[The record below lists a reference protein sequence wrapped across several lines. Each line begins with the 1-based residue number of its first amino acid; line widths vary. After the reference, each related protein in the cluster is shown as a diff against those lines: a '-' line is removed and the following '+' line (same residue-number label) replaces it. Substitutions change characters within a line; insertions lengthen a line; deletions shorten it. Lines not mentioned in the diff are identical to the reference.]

1 MKKKPPSKKGKTGI
15 KTIKGKKAPIYIN
28 VNMKNSSLGTIT
40 NCIQP
45 TNHPLLDREILE
57 PSACQTW
64 KTVCSAPGYN
74 CVPRQGERVINGG
87 FENHP
92 DPFLGWVI
100 NAGVGLIKPWQGDLP
115 HQGRNAVCLGNE
127 HGCALLYQDIS
138 GICPGMYLQLSYFLS
153 AGSAC
158 GNDEVFIKVEFLDRC
173 KKSIDGPV
181 LEILV
186 PCNSLSNETY
196 TGFLNATRRPAPS
209 GTKFVRIRFAVDG
222 NCAGQSRPI
231 HLDDVSLIA
240 I

>member
-74 CVPRQGERVINGG
+74 CVPAKVNGLSMVALK
-87 FENHP
+87 NHP

-100 NAGVGLIKPWQGDLP
+100 NAGVGLIK
-115 HQGRNAVCLGNE
+115 HGRE
-127 HGCALLYQDIS
+127 ISPQQDET
-138 GICPGMYLQLSYFLS
+138 LS
-153 AGSAC
+153 
-158 GNDEVFIKVEFLDRC
+158 V
-173 KKSIDGPV
+173 
-181 LEILV
+181 
-186 PCNSLSNETY
+186 
-196 TGFLNATRRPAPS
+196 
-209 GTKFVRIRFAVDG
+209 
-222 NCAGQSRPI
+222 
-231 HLDDVSLIA
+231 
-240 I
+240 